1 MAPKAFSGGQ
11 GGVPRRLQ
19 QSLLTQSR
27 NHVPHVASQT
37 GFGEAGWWDVLGDRS
52 LYRPLLG
59 APGHGPSPRL
69 LGVKGSV
76 STVVPD
82 TTRAAKTKTP

>member
-1 MAPKAFSGGQ
+1 M
-11 GGVPRRLQ
+11 
-19 QSLLTQSR
+19 
-27 NHVPHVASQT
+27 
-37 GFGEAGWWDVLGDRS
+37 GDPS